1 MNIRDVMN
9 PNTET
14 VSPSTTLKDAAGIMA
29 KKDIGFLLI
38 GADDQLKGTLTDRD
52 IVLRAVAEGK
62 NLESTTVG
70 DVLTGELLYCKA
82 DQDVDQVAQNMSEKK
97 VRRMPVVDEDKRLV
111 GVVSIGDMAQ
121 ALNKDEVGRILE
133 GVTSEGRRAA

>member
-9 PNTET
+9 PDTET
-14 VSPSTTLKDAAGIMA
+14 VSPSTTLKDAAAIMA
-29 KKDIGFLLI
+29 KKGIGFLLI
-38 GADDQLKGTLTDRD
+38 GEDDQLKGTVTDRD

-82 DQDVDQVAQNMSEKK
+82 DQDVDQVAQNMSEKQ
-97 VRRMPVVDEDKRLV
+97 VRRMPVVNEDKRLV

-121 ALNKDEVGRILE
+121 ALNKEEVGRILE
-133 GVTSEGRRAA
+133 GVTSEGRHAA

>member
-9 PNTET
+9 PNAET
-14 VSPSTTLKDAAGIMA
+14 VSPSTTLKDAASMMA
-29 KKDIGFLLI
+29 EENIGFLLI

-62 NLESTTVG
+62 SLESTTVG
-70 DVLTGELLYCKA
+70 EVLTGKVLYCTA
-82 DQDVDQVAQNMSEKK
+82 DQDVDEVARNMSEQK
-97 VRRMPVVDEDKRLV
+97 VRRMPVVNEDKRLV

-121 ALNKDEVGRILE
+121 SLNKEEVGRILE